1 MTEEVK
7 PAEKPKRVRKAA
19 IVPLPP
25 PAELR
30 LGALAI
36 SDPKEMISRAASL
49 ASALAEIIHA
59 QKDLED
65 KPTMYV
71 MIKGKKFVR
80 VEGWTTLGAMLGV
93 VPIEE
98 YCNPL
103 AENEGKGYRAK
114 VNLVRINDGM
124 QVGGASAICKLT
136 EKGWDAED
144 YATHSKAI
152 SRATGKAFRLSFA
165 WIMKLA
171 GFEPTPADE
180 VFEVEG
186 SEQDAQQVA
195 KDKEI
200 EREAKKQGRKEAKTC
215 VFIAWPEEHHG
226 HNFFVA
232 GKTVI
237 MESGL
242 MKDIE
247 ARGGRWN
254 DREGGWFVSAE
265 HADDLRFIITERIG
279 ADRLIERK
287 LGKSA

>member
-1 MTEEVK
+1 MTDEAK
-7 PAEKPKRVRKAA
+7 SEKPKRVRKAA

-25 PAELR
+25 PVELR

-49 ASALAEIIHA
+49 ASALAEIIHS
-59 QKDLED
+59 QKDLEG

-103 AENEGKGYRAK
+103 VENEGKGYRAK

-180 VFEVEG
+180 IFEVEG
-186 SEQDAQQVA
+186 SEQEAQQVA

-226 HNFFVA
+226 HNFFVT

-279 ADRLIERK
+279 TDRLIERQ